1 MTEDDI
7 IDNITEALYMYDDE
21 YNSDNEDNQMC
32 IRTYEEVGM
41 LTTNSGFVIRVG
53 DDEFQVTVVKR

>member
-7 IDNITEALYMYDDE
+7 IDNITEALFMYDDE
-21 YNSDNEDNQMC
+21 YNSDNEDNQMS

-41 LTTNSGFVIRVG
+41 LTTNSGFVIRIG
-53 DDEFQVTVVKR
+53 GDEFQVTVVKR